1 MSEDLGSGTMTGEQE
16 APGIESDSPNTKIH
30 GEPPAGSPMPGVE
43 RDGDDTAE
51 IKKEIS
57 PNTE

>member
-1 MSEDLGSGTMTGEQE
+1 MSEEFGHGTLTGESE
-16 APGIESDSPNTKIH
+16 APDTGSDSPNTKIH

-43 RDGDDTAE
+43 REGDDTAE
-51 IKKEIS
+51 IKKEIN

>member
-1 MSEDLGSGTMTGEQE
+1 LGKATTTGEHE
-16 APGIESDSPNTKIH
+16 AAEVKSPNTKIH

-43 RDGDDTAE
+43 NPESEG
-51 IKKEIS
+51 IKEERN